1 MSILNKLTI
10 KNLMLNKK
18 RTIVTII
25 GIILSVALI
34 CALSSMVASF
44 KESIIIFEKQE
55 LGDFH
60 YAYYGVDGNEIKS
73 FSNNRNID
81 SYYLTK
87 EIGYSYLKDSKN
99 PDKVYA
105 YITALDAS
113 ALKNLSISLI
123 DGRYPNNENEIV
135 IPRHLKTNGGI
146 DLKIGDAITLDI
158 GKRYSDGYSL
168 VQNNPYT
175 GDEEELKVE
184 QTHTY
189 KIVGIIERPGK
200 MLEPYSAPGYT
211 FITKLDTKGYNGKYN
226 VYTRYTDAAVKDRF
240 NVTADIL
247 GVDSKMYQ
255 RYEIG
260 DLGENNEVMDEVNK
274 SKYEV
279 VCNYYL
285 ITLETL
291 SFDNSTM
298 NMLYSISAVI
308 IIIIMVTSI
317 YCIKNSFDISITEK
331 TKQYAMFRSIGATK
345 KQIKK
350 NVLYEAFILG
360 CIGVPL
366 GIISGIFAS
375 YILIKLCNYF
385 VSDMLFGH
393 GFVYNTS
400 FLAIILSV
408 ILSVITIYLSALRGA
423 RRASKLSPISA
434 IRRNEDIK
442 INSKKIKSP
451 KLINTLFGIGGVISY
466 KNIKRNRKKYRTTVI
481 SIIVC
486 VSVFITLTYFMN
498 LGFKELDK
506 EIGEQ
511 NYNISINLKKPEI
524 VEKEFRNFLNL
535 DYMEIISIQR
545 STHLVLS
552 SDYYDSKL
560 KKMFKENSLDLK
572 SNTNVMIL
580 AIGKNEYN
588 RYLSTLGLNI
598 ESMKD
603 KGILINN
610 TFYDVKADKTYKQ
623 IEYDV
628 LKSRKGDS
636 VTGKVFN
643 FKTGDDE
650 SKTINI
656 GYVTYQRPL
665 GLENEYNG
673 AYIIV
678 SDEYFDNYF
687 KNNAYLSY
695 TIYIHSSNPDKL
707 QENIENIFSSYD
719 GINIYNLD
727 KEMKSV
733 KGLYTL
739 VAIFL
744 YGFIT
749 VIALIGVTNI
759 FNTITTNITL
769 RSGEFAILKSIGMT
783 RKEFNRLVNLESVF
797 YSIKSLLI
805 GIPLG
810 ILLSYLIYTAFNQGN
825 TTFTFEIPWEGI
837 IISILAVFVLVFIIM
852 NYSLKKVNKQNIIES
867 IRNENI

>member
-10 KNLMLNKK
+10 KNLKLNKK

-44 KESIIIFEKQE
+44 KESIINFEKQE

-60 YAYYGVDGNEIKS
+60 YSYYNVDGSDIKT

-81 SYYLTK
+81 NYFLTK

-105 YITALDAS
+105 YVIALDAT
-113 ALKNLSISLI
+113 ALKNLSINLI

-135 IPRHLKTNGGI
+135 IPRHLKTNGGVE
-146 DLKIGDAITLDI
+146 LKVGDTIKLDI
-158 GKRYSDGYSL
+158 GKRYSNGYSL
-168 VQNNPYT
+168 DQNNPYI
-175 GDEEELKVE
+175 GDEEKLKIE
-184 QTHTY
+184 RTNTY
-189 KIVGIIERPGK
+189 KIVGVIERPGK

-211 FITKLDTKGYNGKYN
+211 FITKLDTKSYTGKYN
-226 VYTRYTDAAVKDRF
+226 VYARYTKSAIKNRF
-240 NVTADIL
+240 KVTADIL
-247 GVDSKMYQ
+247 GVDSKMYE
-255 RYEIG
+255 RYETG
-260 DLGENNEVMDEVNK
+260 DLGENNEVMEEVNK
-274 SKYEV
+274 SKYETT
-279 VCNYYL
+279 CNYYL

-298 NMLYSISAVI
+298 NMLYSIAGVVI
-308 IIIIMVTSI
+308 VIIMVTSI

-331 TKQYAMFRSIGATK
+331 TKQYAMFRSIGATR

-366 GIISGIFAS
+366 GILSGIFAS
-375 YILIKLCNYF
+375 YVLIKVCNYF
-385 VSDMLFGH
+385 VSDMLLGH
-393 GFVYNTS
+393 GFVYKTS
-400 FLAIILSV
+400 FLAIFLSIL
-408 ILSVITIYLSALRGA
+408 LSAITIYLSALRSA

-434 IRRNEDIK
+434 IRRTEDIK
-442 INSKKIKSP
+442 IKAKKIKSP
-451 KLINTLFGIGGVISY
+451 KLINSLFGVGGVISY

-486 VSVFITLTYFMN
+486 VSVFIALTYFMN
-498 LGFKELDK
+498 LGFREIDK
-506 EIGEQ
+506 EIGSQ
-511 NYNISINLKKPEI
+511 NYNISVNLIKPDK
-524 VEKEFRNFLNL
+524 VEKEFKEFLNL
-535 DYMEIISIQR
+535 DYMERISIER
-545 STHLVLS
+545 YTHLILS

-560 KKMFKENSLDLK
+560 KAMLKENALDPDSDTQAVVFAL
-572 SNTNVMIL
+572 
-580 AIGKNEYN
+580 GKDEYK
-588 RYLSTLGLNI
+588 RYLNSLGLKYD
-598 ESMKD
+598 EMYD

-610 TFYDVKADKTYKQ
+610 AFYDVEIDEVFKQ
-623 IEYDV
+623 VEYDI
-628 LKSRKGDS
+628 LKSRKGDAI
-636 VTGKVFN
+636 TGKAFN
-643 FKTGDDE
+643 YKNGGYD
-650 SKTINI
+650 SKTIDI
-656 GYVTYQRPL
+656 GYLTYQRPF

-673 AYIIV
+673 AYVIV
-678 SDEYFDNYF
+678 SDEYFDSHLND
-687 KNNAYLSY
+687 NASLSY
-695 TIYIHSSNPDKL
+695 TIYIDSSNPDKL
-707 QENIENIFSSYD
+707 QENIENIFSNYD
-719 GINIYNLD
+719 DIHINNYD
-727 KEMKSV
+727 KEMKSI

-759 FNTITTNITL
+759 FNTINTNISL

-783 RKEFNRLVNLESVF
+783 KKEFDRLINLESVF
-797 YSIKSLLI
+797 YSTKSLLI

-810 ILLSYLIYTAFNQGN
+810 IALSYLIYIAFNQGK
-825 TTFTFEIPWEGI
+825 TAFTFEIPWKGI

>member
-105 YITALDAS
+105 YITAFDAS

-375 YILIKLCNYF
+375 YILIKICNYF
-385 VSDMLFGH
+385 VSDMLLGH
-393 GFVYNTS
+393 GFVYNIS
-400 FLAIILSV
+400 FLAIVLSV
-408 ILSVITIYLSALRGA
+408 ILSVITIYLSALRSA

-434 IRRNEDIK
+434 IRRSEDIK
-442 INSKKIKSP
+442 IKSKKIKSP

-486 VSVFITLTYFMN
+486 TSVFIALTYFMN
-498 LGFKELDK
+498 LGFREIDK
-506 EIGEQ
+506 EMGTQ
-511 NYNISINLKKPEI
+511 NYNISINIIKPEK
-524 VEKEFRNFLNL
+524 VEKEYKEFLNL
-535 DYMEIISIQR
+535 DYMERISIER
-545 STHLVLS
+545 LTHLVIS
-552 SDYYDSKL
+552 SDYYDPKL
-560 KKMFKENSLDLK
+560 KALLKENFIDPGSDIQVSVMAIGEDEYDRYLK
-572 SNTNVMIL
+572 S
-580 AIGKNEYN
+580 
-588 RYLSTLGLNI
+588 LNLNK
-598 ESMKD
+598 EDVKD

-610 TFYDVKADKTYKQ
+610 SFYDVDVDGTSKQ
-623 IEYDV
+623 VEYDV

-636 VTGKVFN
+636 ISGKAFN
-643 FKTGDDE
+643 FVNGGYDE
-650 SKTINI
+650 KTIEV
-656 GYVTYQRPL
+656 GYVTYERPL
-665 GLENEYNG
+665 GLENQFTG
-673 AYIIV
+673 SFLIV
-678 SDEYFDNYF
+678 SDEYFDKYLKDNM
-687 KNNAYLSY
+687 YLSY

-707 QENIENIFSSYD
+707 QENVENIFSNYD
-719 GINIYNLD
+719 DYGISNLD
-727 KEMKSV
+727 KQMRSV

-759 FNTITTNITL
+759 FNTINTNISL
-769 RSGEFAILKSIGMT
+769 RTGEFAILKSIGMT

>member
-375 YILIKLCNYF
+375 YILIKICNYF
-385 VSDMLFGH
+385 VSDMLLGH
-393 GFVYNTS
+393 GFVYNIS
-400 FLAIILSV
+400 FLAIVLSV
-408 ILSVITIYLSALRGA
+408 ILSVITIYLSALRSA

-434 IRRNEDIK
+434 IRRSEDIK
-442 INSKKIKSP
+442 IKSKKIKSP

-466 KNIKRNRKKYRTTVI
+466 K
-481 SIIVC
+481 
-486 VSVFITLTYFMN
+486 
-498 LGFKELDK
+498 
-506 EIGEQ
+506 IGRASCRER
-511 NYNISINLKKPEI
+511 
-524 VEKEFRNFLNL
+524 V
-535 DYMEIISIQR
+535 
-545 STHLVLS
+545 
-552 SDYYDSKL
+552 
-560 KKMFKENSLDLK
+560 
-572 SNTNVMIL
+572 
-580 AIGKNEYN
+580 
-588 RYLSTLGLNI
+588 
-598 ESMKD
+598 
-603 KGILINN
+603 
-610 TFYDVKADKTYKQ
+610 
-623 IEYDV
+623 
-628 LKSRKGDS
+628 
-636 VTGKVFN
+636 
-643 FKTGDDE
+643 
-650 SKTINI
+650 
-656 GYVTYQRPL
+656 
-665 GLENEYNG
+665 
-673 AYIIV
+673 
-678 SDEYFDNYF
+678 
-687 KNNAYLSY
+687 
-695 TIYIHSSNPDKL
+695 
-707 QENIENIFSSYD
+707 
-719 GINIYNLD
+719 
-727 KEMKSV
+727 
-733 KGLYTL
+733 
-739 VAIFL
+739 
-744 YGFIT
+744 
-749 VIALIGVTNI
+749 
-759 FNTITTNITL
+759 
-769 RSGEFAILKSIGMT
+769 
-783 RKEFNRLVNLESVF
+783 
-797 YSIKSLLI
+797 
-805 GIPLG
+805 
-810 ILLSYLIYTAFNQGN
+810 
-825 TTFTFEIPWEGI
+825 
-837 IISILAVFVLVFIIM
+837 
-852 NYSLKKVNKQNIIES
+852 
-867 IRNENI
+867 

>member
-105 YITALDAS
+105 YITAFDAS

-146 DLKIGDAITLDI
+146 DLKIGDTITLDI

-168 VQNNPYT
+168 VQNNPYIC
-175 GDEEELKVE
+175 DEEELKVE

-260 DLGENNEVMDEVNK
+260 DLGKNNEVMDEVNK

-375 YILIKLCNYF
+375 YILIKICNYF
-385 VSDMLFGH
+385 ASDMLLGH
-393 GFVYNTS
+393 GFVYNIS
-400 FLAIILSV
+400 FLAIVLSV
-408 ILSVITIYLSALRGA
+408 ILSVITIYLSALRSA

-434 IRRNEDIK
+434 IRRSEDIK
-442 INSKKIKSP
+442 IKSKKIKSP

-535 DYMEIISIQR
+535 DYMERISIQR
-545 STHLVLS
+545 SANMFLS

-610 TFYDVKADKTYKQ
+610 TFYDVKVDKTYKQ

>member
-18 RTIVTII
+18 RSIVTII

-146 DLKIGDAITLDI
+146 DLKIGDTITLDI

-175 GDEEELKVE
+175 GDDEELKVE

-211 FITKLDTKGYNGKYN
+211 FITKLDTKGYNGKYK

-260 DLGENNEVMDEVNK
+260 DFGENNEVMDEVNK

-375 YILIKLCNYF
+375 YILIKICNYF
-385 VSDMLFGH
+385 VSDMLLGH

-400 FLAIILSV
+400 FLAIVLSV
-408 ILSVITIYLSALRGA
+408 ILSVITIYLSALRSA

-434 IRRNEDIK
+434 IRRSEDIK
-442 INSKKIKSP
+442 IKSKKIKSP
-451 KLINTLFGIGGVISY
+451 KLINTLFGIGGDISY

-486 VSVFITLTYFMN
+486 VSVFIALTYFMN
-498 LGFKELDK
+498 LGFKEIDN

-511 NYNISINLKKPEI
+511 NYNISINLRKPEI

-535 DYMEIISIQR
+535 DYMERISIQR
-545 STHLVLS
+545 SANMFLS
-552 SDYYDSKL
+552 SEYYDSKL

-580 AIGKNEYN
+580 AIGENEYN

-610 TFYDVKADKTYKQ
+610 TFYDVKVDKTYKQ

-678 SDEYFDNYF
+678 SDECFDNYF

-797 YSIKSLLI
+797 YSTKSLLI

>member
-10 KNLMLNKK
+10 KNLILNKK

-73 FSNNRNID
+73 FSNNRNIN

-105 YITALDAS
+105 YITAFDAS

-146 DLKIGDAITLDI
+146 DLKIGDTITLDI

-168 VQNNPYT
+168 VQNNPYI

-279 VCNYYL
+279 VCNYHL

-375 YILIKLCNYF
+375 YILIKICNYF
-385 VSDMLFGH
+385 VSDMLLGH
-393 GFVYNTS
+393 GFVYNIS
-400 FLAIILSV
+400 FLAIVLSV
-408 ILSVITIYLSALRGA
+408 ILSVITIYLSALRSA

-434 IRRNEDIK
+434 IRRSEDIK
-442 INSKKIKSP
+442 IKSKKIKSP

-486 VSVFITLTYFMN
+486 VSVFIALTYFMN
-498 LGFKELDK
+498 LGFKEIDN

-511 NYNISINLKKPEI
+511 NYNISINLRKPEI

-535 DYMEIISIQR
+535 DYMERISIQR
-545 STHLVLS
+545 SANMFLS

-560 KKMFKENSLDLK
+560 KAMFKENSLDLE
-572 SNTNVMIL
+572 SDTRSIVL
-580 AIGKNEYN
+580 AIGKDEYN
-588 RYLSTLGLNI
+588 RYLNTLGLNI
-598 ESMKD
+598 NDMKD

-610 TFYDVKADKTYKQ
+610 TFYDVKVDKMYKQ
-623 IEYDV
+623 VEYDV

-636 VTGKVFN
+636 VTGKAFN
-643 FKTGDDE
+643 FKTGDYE
-650 SKTINI
+650 SKTISI
-656 GYVTYQRPL
+656 GYATYQRPL

-687 KNNAYLSY
+687 KNNAYLNY

-719 GINIYNLD
+719 DIDINNLD
-727 KEMKSV
+727 KQMKSV

-797 YSIKSLLI
+797 YSAKSLLI

>member
-1 MSILNKLTI
+1 MNILNKLTI

-34 CALSSMVASF
+34 CALSSMVVSF

-60 YAYYGVDGNEIKS
+60 YAYYGVDGTEIKS

-105 YITALDAS
+105 YITALDAY
-113 ALKNLSISLI
+113 AFKNLSINLI

-146 DLKIGDAITLDI
+146 DLKIGDTITLDI
-158 GKRYSDGYSL
+158 GKRYSDGYFL

-175 GDEEELKVE
+175 GYEEELKVE

-189 KIVGIIERPGK
+189 KVVGIIERPGK

-211 FITKLDTKGYNGKYN
+211 FITKLDTKSYNGKYN

-240 NVTADIL
+240 NVTANIL
-247 GVDSKMYQ
+247 GVDSKAYE
-255 RYEIG
+255 RYELG
-260 DLGENNEVMDEVNK
+260 DLGENNEVMNEVNK

-331 TKQYAMFRSIGATK
+331 TKQYAMFRSIGATR

-360 CIGVPL
+360 CVGVPL

-375 YILIKLCNYF
+375 YVLIKICNYF
-385 VSDMLFGH
+385 ASDMLLGH
-393 GFVYNTS
+393 GFLYNTS

-408 ILSVITIYLSALRGA
+408 ILSVITIYLSALKSA

-434 IRRNEDIK
+434 IRRSEDIK
-442 INSKKIKSP
+442 IKSKNIKSP
-451 KLINTLFGIGGVISY
+451 KLINILFGIGGDISY

-486 VSVFITLTYFMN
+486 VSVFIALTYFMN
-498 LGFKELDK
+498 LGFRELDK

-511 NYNISINLKKPEI
+511 NYNISIYLGKPEK
-524 VEKEFRNFLNL
+524 VEKEFREFLNL
-535 DYMEIISIQR
+535 DYMERISIER
-545 STHLVLS
+545 SAHLVLS

-560 KKMFKENSLDLK
+560 KAMFKENSLDLE
-572 SNTNVMIL
+572 SNTRSIVL
-580 AIGKNEYN
+580 AIGKDEYN
-588 RYLSTLGLNI
+588 RYLNTLGLNI
-598 ESMKD
+598 NDMKD

-610 TFYDVKADKTYKQ
+610 TFYDVKVDKMYKQ
-623 IEYDV
+623 VEYDV

-636 VTGKVFN
+636 VTGKAFN
-643 FKTGDDE
+643 FKTDDYE
-650 SKTINI
+650 SKTISI

-678 SDEYFDNYF
+678 CDEYFDNYF
-687 KNNAYLSY
+687 KNNAYLNY

-707 QENIENIFSSYD
+707 QENIEKIFSSYD
-719 GINIYNLD
+719 DIDINNLD
-727 KEMKSV
+727 KQMKSV

-797 YSIKSLLI
+797 YSTKSLLI

>member
-375 YILIKLCNYF
+375 YILIKICNYF
-385 VSDMLFGH
+385 VSDMLLGH
-393 GFVYNTS
+393 GFVYNIS
-400 FLAIILSV
+400 FLAIVLSV
-408 ILSVITIYLSALRGA
+408 ILSVITIYLSALRSA

-434 IRRNEDIK
+434 IRRSEDIK
-442 INSKKIKSP
+442 IKSKKIKSP

-486 VSVFITLTYFMN
+486 VSVFIALTYFMN
-498 LGFKELDK
+498 LGFKEIDS

-511 NYNISINLKKPEI
+511 NYNISINLRKPEI

-535 DYMEIISIQR
+535 DYMERISIQR
-545 STHLVLS
+545 SANMFLS

-560 KKMFKENSLDLK
+560 KTMFKENSLDLE
-572 SNTNVMIL
+572 SDTNVMIL

-610 TFYDVKADKTYKQ
+610 TFYDVKVDKTYKQ

-636 VTGKVFN
+636 VTGKAFN